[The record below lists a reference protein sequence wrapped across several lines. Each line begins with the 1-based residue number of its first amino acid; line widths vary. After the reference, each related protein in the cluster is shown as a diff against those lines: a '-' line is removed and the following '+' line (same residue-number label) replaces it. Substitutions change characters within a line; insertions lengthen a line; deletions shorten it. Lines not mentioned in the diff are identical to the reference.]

1 MKPFLRVLILAVGL
15 YSLPTLALKAQIT
28 TSAIRANFG
37 IDGELRANFYNGF
50 VQPGTDDWFNYPG
63 TIGAGKGIID
73 TTGAAA
79 LVARYATDVNY
90 RQLPFYRTMNV
101 PAYSLVNNKLAIDAV
116 FIRDYHG
123 SDSTAFATS
132 SNKNGDNP
140 NSWSTQVTQNIP
152 DKNDILDMMVHVR
165 RAGPTITDS
174 LWMFGGLSIQNTQ
187 GDRYF
192 DFEMYQ
198 TDIYYDRPSLS
209 FYGYGPDAG
218 HTAWKMDA
226 SGNFTQVGDIVF
238 SASYGSSTLSSIEA
252 RIWVDRATLSI
263 TPADFIWS
271 GSFDG
276 ATPGSQFGYAGIL
289 PKNSAYF
296 YTGFESP
303 NNTWAGPFSLVL
315 VDNSLATNYTSSQFM
330 EFSVNLT
337 ALGLDPVNLLGGNAC
352 GMPFR
357 RVLVKSRSSTSFTAE
372 LKDFVGPF
380 DFFLAPRVQ
389 AAPTALIY
397 CGVSSAVIKITNPSP
412 TSVYNWTTSNGSI
425 LGGTTG
431 DSIIAAT
438 QGTYFVTQQL
448 QAGCSTYAIDTITL
462 VPDPGCV
469 VLANNLLDFHGNAQN
484 RSVQL
489 NWTVTENQDIRFFD
503 VERSMDGDQFD
514 FANRVYSHSGNMETA
529 DYASTDDLSE
539 IKSDYVYYRLKITG
553 AKGEVTYSKVI
564 NIPLKQTAYTQVSIG
579 PNPATDLIQVHIY
592 SATAR
597 NMQLNI
603 YDLTGRLLRT
613 LNTNVQEG
621 YSSINLAGFR
631 GWQKGIYVARVLLGN
646 EIFTE
651 RILLANK

>member
-1 MKPFLRVLILAVGL
+1 MKPFLRMLILATGL
-15 YSLPTLALKAQIT
+15 YPLPTFAQIT
-28 TSAIRANFG
+28 TSAIKANFG

-50 VQPGTDDWFNYPG
+50 SQPGTDDWFNFPG
-63 TIGAGKGIID
+63 SLGAGKGIID

-90 RQLPFYRTMNV
+90 RKLPFYRTMSV

-123 SDSTAFATS
+123 DDSTAFATS
-132 SNKNGDNP
+132 SNKNGDDP
-140 NSWSTQVTQNIP
+140 QDWATQITQNIP

-165 RAGPTITDS
+165 RAGPTINDS
-174 LWMFGGLSIQNTQ
+174 LWMFGGISIQNTQ

-218 HTAWKMDA
+218 HTSWKMDA
-226 SGNFTQVGDIVF
+226 SGNFTQVGDIIF

-252 RIWVDRATLSI
+252 RIWVDRATMSI
-263 TPADFIWS
+263 TPADFTWS

-276 ATPGSQFGYAGIL
+276 ATPGAQFGYAGIL
-289 PKNSAYF
+289 PKNSVYF

-315 VDNSLATNYTSSQFM
+315 VDNSLATTYTSSQFM

-397 CGVSSAVIKITNPSP
+397 CGGTTAVIKINNPSP
-412 TSVYNWTTSNGSI
+412 TSVYTWTTSNGSI
-425 LGGTTG
+425 LGGNTG
-431 DSIIAAT
+431 DSIVAAT
-438 QGTYFVTQQL
+438 QGTYYVTQQL
-448 QAGCSTYAIDTITL
+448 QSGCSTYAIDTITL
-462 VPDPGCV
+462 APDPGCV
-469 VLANNLLDFHGNAQN
+469 VLANSVINFRGNNQNTDIYLD
-484 RSVQL
+484 
-489 NWTVTENQDIRFFD
+489 WTVAGAQDITFFD
-503 VERSMDGDQFD
+503 VERSVDGEHFD
-514 FANRVYSHSGNMETA
+514 FANRVYSHSGDLKTGNYT
-529 DYASTDDLSE
+529 STDNLSNV
-539 IKSDYVYYRLKITG
+539 KLKYVYYRLKITSATG
-553 AKGEVTYSKVI
+553 MVTYSKVI
-564 NIPLKQTAYTQVSIG
+564 SVSLKQTGYTQVSIS
-579 PNPATDLIQVHIY
+579 PNPATDQVQVNIY
-592 SATAR
+592 SPSGR

-621 YSSINLAGFR
+621 YSKIDLTGLGS
-631 GWQKGIYVARVLLGN
+631 WQKGVYVAKLILGN
-646 EIFTE
+646 EVFSE
-651 RILLANK
+651 RILLTKK